1 MGSKSRLTVALVG
14 ALALAVVLG
23 GCFGLAGLR
32 FSNLK
37 LKPNAGDKSKSTA
50 TVTVIPPLRESDKET
65 LNLPASDYPFILVG
79 PPPDAPVSFPSRGR
93 VFDPKGEYGPRGGR
107 RLVRDDTLRDALF
120 AQEGCGDADGDVADM
135 VVFRTENRVN
145 DRGQVGVP
153 TIAKVPIKQIS
164 KTDTFGPGLDVFAGA
179 WYDDGDGVP
188 EDSPDDLIG
197 CAGGGFFNLALKQ
210 IADPSP
216 RATRQLHGENR

>member
-1 MGSKSRLTVALVG
+1 VGSKSRLTVALVG
-14 ALALAVVLG
+14 ALALAVMFG
-23 GCFGLAGLR
+23 GCFGLAGLK

-37 LKPNAGDKSKSTA
+37 LRPNAGDKSKSTA
-50 TVTVIPPLRESDKET
+50 TVTVIPPLRESDKDD
-65 LNLPASDYPFILVG
+65 LSLPSSDFPFVLVG
-79 PPPDAPVSFPSRGR
+79 TPTDDPVTFPGRGR

-107 RLVRDDTLRDALF
+107 RLVRDDALRDAML
-120 AQEGCGDADGDVADM
+120 AQEGCSEATTTADDLHL
-135 VVFRTENRVN
+135 FRTENRVN

-153 TIAKVPIKQIS
+153 TVAKVPIKQVS
-164 KTDTFGPGLDVFAGA
+164 QTDTFGPGLDVYVGS

-210 IADPSP
+210 VANPSP
-216 RATRQLHGENR
+216 RATRQLYGER